1 MYARA
6 RFPDTKKKRFFSPG
20 QCWGVIANGVGS
32 KNSNDAA
39 RARRGASLN
48 HSSSLQM
55 AEPSFAKLITTPDFR
70 KSSVFAHTSPGN
82 KSEGL

>member
-1 MYARA
+1 MYARD
-6 RFPDTKKKRFFSPG
+6 RFPDTKKVFQSRAILG
-20 QCWGVIANGVGS
+20 RYCNGVGS
-32 KNSNDAA
+32 KNSNGAP
-39 RARRGASLN
+39 RARRDASLN